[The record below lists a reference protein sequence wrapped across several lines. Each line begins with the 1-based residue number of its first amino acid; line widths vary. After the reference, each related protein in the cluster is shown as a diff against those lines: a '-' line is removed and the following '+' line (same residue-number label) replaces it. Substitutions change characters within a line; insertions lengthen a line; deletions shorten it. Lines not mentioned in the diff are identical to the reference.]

1 MGKDERSLTDWGDK
15 GRHCRKGQ
23 EMWKEG
29 EKDVILGVMLCSTL
43 PRTFTYS
50 GTEVWS

>member
-1 MGKDERSLTDWGDK
+1 MGKVERSLTDWGDK

-29 EKDVILGVMLCSTL
+29 EKDVIFDVGAMLNASKNF
-43 PRTFTYS
+43 R
-50 GTEVWS
+50 V